1 MTIKQQKSKLIKEMT
16 AEILMALLFLFI
28 AFHRPIT
35 EFLFKFDETLW
46 YEGTAIITQSKVVDK
61 IKKNQ
66 GPLAN
71 RTTHTY
77 YVHAQYQY
85 DSMGT
90 TYESDKI
97 SNLGNYIIA
106 NGRTDAY
113 EAINT
118 YLQKG
123 QRIKVNISKN
133 PPTRSFLFRD
143 KLPNSNNRFEI
154 IMFLIALLALYSLN
168 KSIRQFRHLSQ
179 KRLEDK
185 KDKHLGQ
192 PNSVN
197 PLNH

>member
-1 MTIKQQKSKLIKEMT
+1 MTKQQQKSKLVKEMM
-16 AEILMALLFLFI
+16 AETLMALLFLFF

-35 EFLFKFDETLW
+35 EILFKFDESQW
-46 YEGTAIITQSKVVDK
+46 YEGTAIITQSRIVDK
-61 IKKNQ
+61 IKKGQ

-77 YVHAQYQY
+77 YVYAQYQY
-85 DSMGT
+85 DSMGK
-90 TYESDKI
+90 TYKSDKI

-106 NGRTDAY
+106 NGRADAND
-113 EAINT
+113 AINT

-123 QRIKVNISKN
+123 RRIKVNISKN

-168 KSIRQFRHLSQ
+168 KSIRQMRTISQ
-179 KRLEDK
+179 NQQTNNKHK
-185 KDKHLGQ
+185 KKSQ
-192 PNSVN
+192 PIF
-197 PLNH
+197 